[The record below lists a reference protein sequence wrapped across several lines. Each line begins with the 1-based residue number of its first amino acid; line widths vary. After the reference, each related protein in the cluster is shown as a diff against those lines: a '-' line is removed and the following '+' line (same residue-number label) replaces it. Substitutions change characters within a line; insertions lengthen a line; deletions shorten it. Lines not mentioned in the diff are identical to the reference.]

1 MHQSCSTE
9 KNESV
14 GPYRKAEI
22 RAATS
27 ADTEAVNHCAFE
39 TYSRYNERFGTEP
52 APHLVQLASA
62 IDCGNVAVLTLG
74 ETLIGYV
81 VYYPRADHMHLEN
94 VGVLPRFNGRGYGR
108 RLIEHVEQA
117 AIRNGLDAVELYTNE
132 KMVEN
137 IAMYPKLGYTEVD
150 RRIDK
155 EFSRVF
161 FRKTLN
167 RGVEDTQRS

>member
-1 MHQSCSTE
+1 VHQSCATE
-9 KNESV
+9 TNESV
-14 GPYRKAEI
+14 GPYGKAEI
-22 RAATS
+22 RTATS
-27 ADTEAVNHCAFE
+27 ADTEAVEQCAFE

-74 ETLIGYV
+74 GTLIGYI
-81 VYYPRADHMHLEN
+81 VYYPGADHMHLEN

-117 AIRNGLDAVELYTNE
+117 AIRNGLAAVELYTNE

-150 RRIDK
+150 RRIDQGY
-155 EFSRVF
+155 SRVF

-167 RGVEDTQRS
+167 PGVEDAQRG

>member
-1 MHQSCSTE
+1 
-9 KNESV
+9 
-14 GPYRKAEI
+14 
-22 RAATS
+22 
-27 ADTEAVNHCAFE
+27 
-39 TYSRYNERFGTEP
+39 
-52 APHLVQLASA
+52 
-62 IDCGNVAVLTLG
+62 
-74 ETLIGYV
+74 
-81 VYYPRADHMHLEN
+81 MHLEN

-137 IAMYPKLGYTEVD
+137 ISMYPKLGYTEVD

-155 EFSRVF
+155 GFSRVF

>member
-1 MHQSCSTE
+1 MHESCSTD
-9 KNESV
+9 KNESG
-14 GPYRKAEI
+14 GPYSKAEI

-27 ADTEAVNHCAFE
+27 ADTEAVNQCAFE

-52 APHLVQLASA
+52 APHLVQHARA
-62 IDCGNVAVLTLG
+62 IDRGNVAVLTLG
-74 ETLIGYV
+74 ETIIGYV

-94 VGVLPRFNGRGYGR
+94 VGVLPRFNGRSYGR
-108 RLIEHVEQA
+108 RLIEHVEHA
-117 AIRNGLDAVELYTNE
+117 ALRNGLDAVELYTNE

-150 RRIDK
+150 RRID
-155 EFSRVF
+155 EGFSRVF

-167 RGVEDTQRS
+167 RDVEDTQRG

>member
-39 TYSRYNERFGTEP
+39 TYSRYNERFDTEP
-52 APHLVQLASA
+52 ALHLVQHASA

-137 IAMYPKLGYTEVD
+137 ISMYPKLGYTEVD

-155 EFSRVF
+155 GFSRVF

>member
-1 MHQSCSTE
+1 MHQSCATE
-9 KNESV
+9 TDESV
-14 GPYRKAEI
+14 DPYGKAEI
-22 RAATS
+22 RTATR
-27 ADTEAVNHCAFE
+27 ADTEAVEQCAFE

-74 ETLIGYV
+74 EILIGYV

-94 VGVLPRFNGRGYGR
+94 VGVLPRFNGRGCGR

-117 AIRNGLDAVELYTNE
+117 ATRNGLAAVELYTNE

-150 RRIDK
+150 RRIDQG
-155 EFSRVF
+155 FSRVF

-167 RGVEDTQRS
+167 PGVEDAQRG

>member
-9 KNESV
+9 KNESL

-22 RAATS
+22 RAATR
-27 ADTEAVNHCAFE
+27 ADTEAVEQCAFE
-39 TYSRYNERFGTEP
+39 TYSRYNDRFGKP
-52 APHLVQLASA
+52 APHLVELASA
-62 IDCGNVAVLTLG
+62 IDCGNVTVLTLG

-117 AIRNGLDAVELYTNE
+117 AIRDGLDAVELYTNE

-150 RRIDK
+150 RRIDNGY
-155 EFSRVF
+155 SRVF

-167 RGVEDTQRS
+167 RGAENTQRG